1 MDVEVFMKNKPKL
14 LQISKE
20 VHSALISN
28 QPVVAF
34 ESAVIT
40 HGLPHPINIELA
52 QEMENIAIKHG
63 VIPATIALI
72 DGVIRVGITKE
83 ELFELSKATDV
94 HKISKKDIAVATVNK
109 WSGGT
114 TVAATLLICRMAG
127 IHVFATGGIGGVHR
141 NSQFDISNDLKV
153 LAEIPV
159 ITVCSGAK
167 SILDLPATIEYLET
181 MGIPVLGYQT
191 NEFPAFF
198 SRESGHNITLRVE
211 TPAEIADVFI
221 NQVRL
226 GFQNALLI
234 TNPIPE
240 SQELKKSTIDG
251 FIREALADAEK
262 DDIHGA
268 ATTPYLL
275 DKVSKISSGKS
286 LTANL
291 ALLKNN
297 ALLASQIAIELSA
310 RAKKKEITI

>member
-1 MDVEVFMKNKPKL
+1 MKNNPQL
-14 LQISKE
+14 LHISKE
-20 VHSALISN
+20 VRSALISN

-40 HGLPHPINIELA
+40 HGLPHPINFELA
-52 QEMENIAIKHG
+52 QELENIANKHG
-63 VIPATIALI
+63 VTPATIALI
-72 DGVIRVGITKE
+72 NGVIRVGILKE
-83 ELFELSKATDV
+83 ELFELSKAKEV
-94 HKISKKDIAVATVNK
+94 HKISKKDITIATVNK

-127 IHVFATGGIGGVHR
+127 IQVFATGGIGGVHR
-141 NSQFDISNDLKV
+141 NTQFDISNDLKV
-153 LAEIPV
+153 LAEVPV

-198 SRESGHNITLRVE
+198 SRESGLNVTLRVE

-221 NQVRL
+221 NQIRL

-251 FIREALADAEK
+251 FIQEALADAK
-262 DDIHGA
+262 NDNIHGA
-268 ATTPYLL
+268 ETTPYLL
-275 DKVSKISSGKS
+275 DKVSKKSSGKS

-297 ALLASQIAIELSA
+297 ALLACQIAVELSV
-310 RAKKKEITI
+310 RTKKKEITI

>member
-1 MDVEVFMKNKPKL
+1 MKNKPQL
-14 LQISKE
+14 MQISKD
-20 VHSALISN
+20 VRSALISN

-52 QEMENIAIKHG
+52 LEMENIAFKLG
-63 VIPATIALI
+63 VNPATIALI
-72 DGVIRVGITKE
+72 DGVIRVGISKE
-83 ELFELSKATDV
+83 ELLELSKAKEV
-94 HKISKKDIAVATVNK
+94 HKISEKDIAIATAKK

-127 IHVFATGGIGGVHR
+127 IQVFATGGIGGVHR
-141 NSQFDISNDLKV
+141 NSQFDISNDLKI
-153 LAEIPV
+153 LAEVPV

-167 SILDLPATIEYLET
+167 SILDLAATIEYLET
-181 MGIPVLGYQT
+181 MGIPVIGYQT

-198 SRESGHNITLRVE
+198 SRESGLNITHRVE
-211 TPAEIADVFI
+211 SPAEIVDVFI
-221 NQVRL
+221 NQIRL
-226 GFQNALLI
+226 GFHNALLI

-251 FIREALADAEK
+251 FIQEALTDAEK

-310 RAKKKEITI
+310 RTKKKEITI

>member
-1 MDVEVFMKNKPKL
+1 MNNNSRSI
-14 LQISKE
+14 QISKE
-20 VHSALISN
+20 VRFALKSN
-28 QPVVAF
+28 QPVVAY

-40 HGLPHPINIELA
+40 HGLPHPINLELA
-52 QEMENIAIKHG
+52 QEMENIAIKCG
-63 VIPATIALI
+63 VTPATIALI
-72 DGVIRVGITKE
+72 DGVIRVGISKE
-83 ELFELSKATDV
+83 EMVELSKAKEV
-94 HKISKKDIAVATVNK
+94 HKISKKDIAIATVNK

-127 IHVFATGGIGGVHR
+127 IQVFATGGIGGVHR
-141 NSQFDISNDLKV
+141 NTQFDISNDLKE
-153 LAEIPV
+153 LAEVPV

-181 MGIPVLGYQT
+181 MGIPVIGFQT

-198 SRESGHNITLRVE
+198 SRESGLKVTIRVE
-211 TPAEIADVFI
+211 TPSEIVDLYLSQI
-221 NQVRL
+221 QL

-240 SQELKKSTIDG
+240 FQELKKNMIDG
-251 FIREALADAEK
+251 FIEDALIDAQN
-262 DDIHGA
+262 DGIHGA
-268 ATTPYLL
+268 ETTPYLL
-275 DKVSKISSGKS
+275 DKVSNKSSGKS

-310 RAKKKEITI
+310 RVKQKEISI

>member
-1 MDVEVFMKNKPKL
+1 MKINPQL
-14 LQISKE
+14 VHISKE
-20 VHSALISN
+20 VRAALISN

-40 HGLPHPINIELA
+40 HGLPHPINFELA
-52 QEMENIAIKHG
+52 LEMENIAIKNG
-63 VIPATIALI
+63 VTPATIALI
-72 DGVIRVGITKE
+72 DGVIRVGISKE
-83 ELFELSKATDV
+83 ELFELSKAREL
-94 HKISKKDIAVATVNK
+94 HKISKKDIAIATVNK

-127 IHVFATGGIGGVHR
+127 IQVFATGGIGGVHR
-141 NSQFDISNDLKV
+141 NSQFDISNDLKE
-153 LAEIPV
+153 LAEVPV

-198 SRESGHNITLRVE
+198 SRESGLNVTLRVE

-221 NQVRL
+221 NQIRL

-251 FIREALADAEK
+251 FILEALVDAQNES
-262 DDIHGA
+262 IHGA

-275 DKVSKISSGKS
+275 DKVSKKSSGKS

-297 ALLASQIAIELSA
+297 ALLASQIAIELSS

>member
-1 MDVEVFMKNKPKL
+1 MKINPQL
-14 LQISKE
+14 LHISKE
-20 VHSALISN
+20 VRAALISN
-28 QPVVAF
+28 QPIVAF

-40 HGLPHPINIELA
+40 HGLPHPINFELA
-52 QEMENIAIKHG
+52 LEMENIAIKNG
-63 VIPATIALI
+63 VTPATIALI
-72 DGVIRVGITKE
+72 DGVIRVGISKE
-83 ELFELSKATDV
+83 ELFELSKAREL
-94 HKISKKDIAVATVNK
+94 HKISKKDIAIATVNK

-127 IHVFATGGIGGVHR
+127 IQVFATGGIGGVHR
-141 NSQFDISNDLKV
+141 NSQFDISNDLKE
-153 LAEIPV
+153 LAEVPV

-181 MGIPVLGYQT
+181 MGIPILGYQT

-198 SRESGHNITLRVE
+198 SRESGLNVTLRVE

-221 NQVRL
+221 NQIRL

-251 FIREALADAEK
+251 FILEALVDAQNES
-262 DDIHGA
+262 IHGA

-275 DKVSKISSGKS
+275 DKVSKKSSGKS

-297 ALLASQIAIELSA
+297 ALLASQIAIELSS

>member
-1 MDVEVFMKNKPKL
+1 VDVEVFMKNKPKL

-127 IHVFATGGIGGVHR
+127 IQVFATGGIGGVHR

-198 SRESGHNITLRVE
+198 SRESGLNITLRVE

-310 RAKKKEITI
+310 RTKKKEITI

>member
-1 MDVEVFMKNKPKL
+1 MNNNSRSI
-14 LQISKE
+14 QISKE
-20 VHSALISN
+20 VRFALKSN
-28 QPVVAF
+28 QPVVAY

-40 HGLPHPINIELA
+40 HGLPHPINLELA
-52 QEMENIAIKHG
+52 QEMENIAIKYG
-63 VIPATIALI
+63 VTPATIALI
-72 DGVIRVGITKE
+72 NGVIRVGISKE
-83 ELFELSKATDV
+83 EMVELSKAKEV
-94 HKISKKDIAVATVNK
+94 HKISKKDIAIATVNK

-127 IHVFATGGIGGVHR
+127 IQVFATGGIGGVHR
-141 NSQFDISNDLKV
+141 NTQFDISNDLKE
-153 LAEIPV
+153 LAEVPV

-181 MGIPVLGYQT
+181 MGIPVIGFQT

-198 SRESGHNITLRVE
+198 SRESGLKVTIRVE
-211 TPAEIADVFI
+211 TPSEIVDLYLSQI
-221 NQVRL
+221 QL

-240 SQELKKSTIDG
+240 FQELKKNMIDG
-251 FIREALADAEK
+251 FIEDALIDAQN
-262 DDIHGA
+262 DGIHGA
-268 ATTPYLL
+268 ETTPYLL
-275 DKVSKISSGKS
+275 DKVSNKSSGKS

-310 RAKKKEITI
+310 RVKQKEISI

>member
-1 MDVEVFMKNKPKL
+1 MKNNP
-14 LQISKE
+14 QSIHISKE
-20 VHSALISN
+20 VRSALKSN
-28 QPVVAF
+28 HPVVAF

-40 HGLPHPINIELA
+40 HGLPHPINLALA
-52 QEMENIAIKHG
+52 QEMENIAIMHE
-63 VIPATIALI
+63 VTPATIALI
-72 DGVIRVGITKE
+72 DGVIRVGISKE
-83 ELFELSKATDV
+83 ELVELSNAKEV
-94 HKISKKDIAVATVNK
+94 HKISKKDIAIATVNK

-127 IHVFATGGIGGVHR
+127 IQVFATGGIGGVHR
-141 NSQFDISNDLKV
+141 NTQFDISNDLKELSEV
-153 LAEIPV
+153 PV

-181 MGIPVLGYQT
+181 MGIPVIGFQT

-198 SRESGHNITLRVE
+198 SRESGLKVTIRVE
-211 TPAEIADVFI
+211 TPSEIVDLYLSQI
-221 NQVRL
+221 RL

-240 SQELKKSTIDG
+240 FQELKKNMIDG
-251 FIREALADAEK
+251 FIRDALIDAQK
-262 DDIHGA
+262 DGIQGA
-268 ATTPYLL
+268 ETTPYLL
-275 DKVSKISSGKS
+275 DKVSNKSSGKS

-310 RAKKKEITI
+310 RVKKKEISI

>member
-1 MDVEVFMKNKPKL
+1 MKINPQL
-14 LQISKE
+14 LHISKE
-20 VHSALISN
+20 VRAALISN

-40 HGLPHPINIELA
+40 HGLPHPINFELA
-52 QEMENIAIKHG
+52 LEMENIAIKNG
-63 VIPATIALI
+63 VTPATIALI
-72 DGVIRVGITKE
+72 DGVIRVGISKE
-83 ELFELSKATDV
+83 ELFELSKAREL
-94 HKISKKDIAVATVNK
+94 HKISKKDIAISTVNK

-127 IHVFATGGIGGVHR
+127 IQVFATGGIGGVHR
-141 NSQFDISNDLKV
+141 NSQFDISNDLKE
-153 LAEIPV
+153 LAEVPV

-198 SRESGHNITLRVE
+198 SRESGLNVTLRVE

-221 NQVRL
+221 NQIRL

-240 SQELKKSTIDG
+240 SQELQKSTIDG
-251 FIREALADAEK
+251 FILEALVDAQNES
-262 DDIHGA
+262 IHGA

-275 DKVSKISSGKS
+275 DKVSKKSSGKS

-297 ALLASQIAIELSA
+297 ALLASQIAIELSS

>member
-1 MDVEVFMKNKPKL
+1 MKINPQL
-14 LQISKE
+14 LHISKE
-20 VHSALISN
+20 VRAALISN

-52 QEMENIAIKHG
+52 LEMENIAFKHG
-63 VIPATIALI
+63 VTPATIALI
-72 DGVIRVGITKE
+72 DGVIRVGISKE
-83 ELFELSKATDV
+83 ELFELSKAKEV
-94 HKISKKDIAVATVNK
+94 HKISKKDIAIATINK

-127 IHVFATGGIGGVHR
+127 IQVFATGGIGGVHR
-141 NSQFDISNDLKV
+141 NSQFDISNDLKE
-153 LAEIPV
+153 LAEVPV

-198 SRESGHNITLRVE
+198 SRESGLNVTLRVE

-221 NQVRL
+221 NQIRL

-251 FIREALADAEK
+251 FILEALADAQN
-262 DDIHGA
+262 DSIHGA

-275 DKVSKISSGKS
+275 DKVSKKSSGKS
-286 LTANL
+286 LMANL

-297 ALLASQIAIELSA
+297 ALLACQIAIELSA
-310 RAKKKEITI
+310 HAKKKEITI

>member
-1 MDVEVFMKNKPKL
+1 MNNNSRSI
-14 LQISKE
+14 QISKE
-20 VHSALISN
+20 VRFALKSN
-28 QPVVAF
+28 QPVVAY

-40 HGLPHPINIELA
+40 HGLPHPINLELA
-52 QEMENIAIKHG
+52 QEMETIAIKYG
-63 VIPATIALI
+63 VTPATIALI
-72 DGVIRVGITKE
+72 DGVIRVGISKE
-83 ELFELSKATDV
+83 EMVELSKAKEV
-94 HKISKKDIAVATVNK
+94 HKISKKDIAIATVNK

-127 IHVFATGGIGGVHR
+127 IQVFATGGIGGVHR
-141 NSQFDISNDLKV
+141 NTQFDISNDLKE
-153 LAEIPV
+153 LAEVPV

-181 MGIPVLGYQT
+181 MGIPVIGFQT

-198 SRESGHNITLRVE
+198 SRESGLKVTIRVE
-211 TPAEIADVFI
+211 TPSEIVDLYLSQI
-221 NQVRL
+221 QL

-240 SQELKKSTIDG
+240 FQELKKNMIDG
-251 FIREALADAEK
+251 FIEDALIDAQN
-262 DDIHGA
+262 DGIHGA
-268 ATTPYLL
+268 ETTPYLL
-275 DKVSKISSGKS
+275 DKVSNKSSGKS

-310 RAKKKEITI
+310 RVKQKEISI

>member
-1 MDVEVFMKNKPKL
+1 MNNNSRSI
-14 LQISKE
+14 QISKE
-20 VHSALISN
+20 VRFALKSN
-28 QPVVAF
+28 QPVVAY

-40 HGLPHPINIELA
+40 HGLPHPINLELA
-52 QEMENIAIKHG
+52 QEMENIAIKYG
-63 VIPATIALI
+63 VTPATIALI
-72 DGVIRVGITKE
+72 DGVIRVGISKE
-83 ELFELSKATDV
+83 EMVELSKAKEV
-94 HKISKKDIAVATVNK
+94 HKISKKDIAIATVNK

-127 IHVFATGGIGGVHR
+127 IKVFATGGIGGVHR
-141 NSQFDISNDLKV
+141 NTQFDISNDLKE
-153 LAEIPV
+153 LAEVPV

-181 MGIPVLGYQT
+181 MGIPVIGFQT

-198 SRESGHNITLRVE
+198 SRESGLKVTIRVE
-211 TPAEIADVFI
+211 TPSEIVDLYLSQI
-221 NQVRL
+221 QL

-240 SQELKKSTIDG
+240 FQELKKNMIDG
-251 FIREALADAEK
+251 FIEDALIDAQN
-262 DDIHGA
+262 DGIHGA
-268 ATTPYLL
+268 ETTPYLL
-275 DKVSKISSGKS
+275 DKVSNKSSGKS

-310 RAKKKEITI
+310 RVKQKEISI

>member
-1 MDVEVFMKNKPKL
+1 MKINPQL
-14 LQISKE
+14 LHISKE
-20 VHSALISN
+20 VRAALISN

-40 HGLPHPINIELA
+40 HGLPHPINFELA
-52 QEMENIAIKHG
+52 LEMENIAIKNG
-63 VIPATIALI
+63 VTPATIALI
-72 DGVIRVGITKE
+72 DGVIRVGISKE
-83 ELFELSKATDV
+83 ELFELSKAREL
-94 HKISKKDIAVATVNK
+94 HKISKKDIAIATVNK

-127 IHVFATGGIGGVHR
+127 IQVFATGGIGGVHR
-141 NSQFDISNDLKV
+141 NSQFDISNDLKE
-153 LAEIPV
+153 LAEVPV

-198 SRESGHNITLRVE
+198 SRESGLNVTLRVE

-221 NQVRL
+221 NQIRL

-251 FIREALADAEK
+251 FILEALVDAQNES
-262 DDIHGA
+262 IHGA

-275 DKVSKISSGKS
+275 DKVSKKSSGKS

-297 ALLASQIAIELSA
+297 ALLASQIAIELSS